1 MKFLESKRTPTIN
14 KLKKLTE
21 NLLLNGILIK
31 ILIIVN
37 RLNKS
42 LDKSHKPMKY
52 SLIKKKEKI
61 MISMAMKDLYLKVLQ
76 DLEDISLTSMMQK
89 IFLDTFLNKIHFKM
103 TFSVDSLEEIRQKR
117 VLLQK
122 QIVEG
127 LVHLIMIHFFLEGL
141 EVVLEDLVWD
151 FLELTLY
158 LMMMTFSQ
166 IRRRISL

>member
-1 MKFLESKRTPTIN
+1 
-14 KLKKLTE
+14 
-21 NLLLNGILIK
+21 
-31 ILIIVN
+31 
-37 RLNKS
+37 
-42 LDKSHKPMKY
+42 
-52 SLIKKKEKI
+52 
-61 MISMAMKDLYLKVLQ
+61 
-76 DLEDISLTSMMQK
+76 
-89 IFLDTFLNKIHFKM
+89 M

-127 LVHLIMIHFFLEGL
+127 LVHLMMIHSFLEGL